1 MWGWG
6 NHDRIFIVGWT
17 NPIKWRRFEQPRLFL
32 DWPSSQT
39 EQLGKKDLDMSSRP
53 RTWWSHWMSSR
64 DHVWRWEKLLEW
76 QPSLEQWF
84 GLYGRV
90 ATWRPCK
97 NLQKKHQKVCEKQDS
112 LVWWTSFSSVM
123 SRENQ
128 SLLTTCTIPSQWGSK
143 VSSSRV
149 WGTVRIEKFSDILN
163 ENSGPQTFQQDN
175 DPEHTAGTVQEW
187 LREDSVNVL
196 EWPNQSLNFTQ
207 IKNLWRN
214 MKIALQ
220 IKRIALTNP
229 DGQGLLHHTQL
240 ELRS

>member
-6 NHDRIFIVGWT
+6 NHDRIFIVRWT
-17 NPIKWRRFEQPRLFL
+17 NSIKWRRFEQPRLFL

-53 RTWWSHWMSSR
+53 ITWWSHWMSSR

-90 ATWRPCK
+90 ATWR
-97 NLQKKHQKVCEKQDS
+97 HQKDCEKQDS

-149 WGTVRIEKFSDILN
+149 WGTVRIEEKSWMQLNSATSLMNTQDPRPFSRTMTL
-163 ENSGPQTFQQDN
+163 S
-175 DPEHTAGTVQEW
+175 
-187 LREDSVNVL
+187 
-196 EWPNQSLNFTQ
+196 
-207 IKNLWRN
+207 
-214 MKIALQ
+214 
-220 IKRIALTNP
+220 
-229 DGQGLLHHTQL
+229 TQL
-240 ELRS
+240 GQCKSGLGRTL